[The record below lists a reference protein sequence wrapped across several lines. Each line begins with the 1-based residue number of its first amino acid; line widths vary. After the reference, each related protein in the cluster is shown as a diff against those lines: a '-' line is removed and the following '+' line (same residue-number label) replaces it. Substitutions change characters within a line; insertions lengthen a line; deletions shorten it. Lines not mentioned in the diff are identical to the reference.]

1 MMLEIKSKSIILS
14 SILYVFSTVFICYLS
29 FKQVEL
35 SIWNALIWVIL
46 LFILTNSSNRIFFYE
61 STKQKI
67 YLYSLAGSGSVIIS
81 KLIYQWFI
89 SGILSLLVLFVWS
102 LLFNRSIPHPLNFI
116 LVLILGVWAMSNV
129 LTLNNALASSTNNS
143 PAVLAILSFPVI
155 IPILL
160 STIEGS
166 SLALQATSSP
176 QLGIF
181 ILVLSLLNILTLT
194 LSIILFQYL
203 WRY

>member
-1 MMLEIKSKSIILS
+1 MLEIKSKSIILS
-14 SILYVFSTVFICYLS
+14 SILYVFSTLFICYLS

-35 SIWNALIWVIL
+35 SIWNALIWVII

-61 STKQKI
+61 SSKQKI
-67 YLYSLAGSGSVIIS
+67 YLYTLAGSGSVIIS

-102 LLFNRSIPHPLNFI
+102 LLFNMTITQPFSFI
-116 LVLILGVWAMSNV
+116 VVLILGVWSMSNV
-129 LTLNNALASSTNNS
+129 LTLNNALSGSTNNS
-143 PAVLAILSFPVI
+143 PAILAILSFPVI
-155 IPILL
+155 IPVLL

-166 SLALQATSSP
+166 SLALQATINP
-176 QLGIF
+176 QLGNF
-181 ILVLSLLNILTLT
+181 ILVLALLNILTLT